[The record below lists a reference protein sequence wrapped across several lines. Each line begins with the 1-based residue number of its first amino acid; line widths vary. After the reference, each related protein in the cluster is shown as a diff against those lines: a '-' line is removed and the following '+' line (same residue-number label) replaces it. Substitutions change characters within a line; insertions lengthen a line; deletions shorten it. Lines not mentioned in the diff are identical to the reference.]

1 MWRIAL
7 KMLMGDTAKFCG
19 ILLGLTFAALLIM
32 QQGAIFCGLMK
43 RTAGQINDISGVDLW
58 VMDPN
63 VRHIDDVK
71 AMMES
76 NLHRVRGVDG
86 VLWAVPLYKGSGRAK
101 LNTIDSSGEPVTM
114 IESVIL
120 LGLDDTTLVGAP
132 TPDKIVAGDLLDLR
146 MSDAIIIDKMQLPKY
161 YPAEPWGE
169 LEKAG
174 DHFYDRFLGRELE
187 MNDHRATIVGV
198 CKAAP
203 TFGSNA
209 VVYTTY
215 SRAKQFVA
223 QERKVLSFIL
233 VRTDPARKPEDVAES
248 IRTKTGL
255 GAMSAGDFA
264 RQTILF
270 FLTNTGIVI
279 NFGMTSLLGLFVG
292 TAIAGQTFYLF
303 TVDNLKQFG
312 ALKAMGATNRKIVGM
327 ILLQAAVVGLIGY
340 GLGVGV
346 STFVA
351 DRAAAGG
358 GEIEFFVWWPLL
370 PITAIVVIF
379 ICVFSSLLCIRRV
392 DSAGAGGRIP
402 GLIGSWGLFFSLA
415 LLDMRVDE
423 WHGCSKWKRKLLPTR
438 PPDHRTW
445 PSRSAGCPSTSVR
458 EPSGS
463 RLFAP
468 LTGTCMRVKCR

>member
-19 ILLGLTFAALLIM
+19 ILIGLTFAALLIM

-101 LNTIDSSGEPVTM
+101 LNTVDADGEPITKT
-114 IESVIL
+114 ESVIL

-132 TPDKIVAGDLLDLR
+132 APDKIIAGDLLDLR
-146 MSDAIIIDKMQLPKY
+146 MPDAVIIDKMQLPKY
-161 YPAEPWGE
+161 YPGEPWGE
-169 LEKAG
+169 LEATG
-174 DHFYDRFLGRELE
+174 DAFYERFLGREME
-187 MNDHRATIVGV
+187 MNDHRAVIIGV

-215 SRAKQFVA
+215 GRAKQFVA

-233 VRTDPARKPEDVAES
+233 VRTDPSWKAEDVARN

-255 GAMSAGDFA
+255 GALSAEDFA
-264 RQTILF
+264 RQTIRF

-279 NFGMTSLLGLFVG
+279 NFGITSLLGLFVG

-312 ALKAMGATNRKIVGM
+312 ALKAMGATNARIVGM

-351 DRAAAGG
+351 DRASAGG
-358 GEIEFFVWWPLL
+358 GEVEFFVWWPLL
-370 PITAIVVIF
+370 PITAAVVVF

-392 DSAGAGGRIP
+392 MV
-402 GLIGSWGLFFSLA
+402 L
-415 LLDMRVDE
+415 
-423 WHGCSKWKRKLLPTR
+423 
-438 PPDHRTW
+438 
-445 PSRSAGCPSTSVR
+445 
-458 EPSGS
+458 EPAVVFRG
-463 RLFAP
+463 
-468 LTGTCMRVKCR
+468 